1 MLSHAMY
8 AEIFLLIDYLSI
20 LVFKWCSVDELGFWL
35 LGETAD
41 INLKI
46 TEYKEGFHMVP
57 EHDNSGLNAL

>member
-20 LVFKWCSVDELGFWL
+20 LVFMWWSVDELGFWL

-46 TEYKEGFHMVP
+46 TKYKEGFHMVL